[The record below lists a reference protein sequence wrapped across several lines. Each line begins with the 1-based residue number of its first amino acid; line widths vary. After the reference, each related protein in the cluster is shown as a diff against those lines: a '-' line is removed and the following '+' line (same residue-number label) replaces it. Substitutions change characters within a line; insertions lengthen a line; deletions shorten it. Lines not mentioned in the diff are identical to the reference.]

1 MSCHRALKETKEKT
15 DFTIALAGNP
25 NVGKS
30 CVFNQLT
37 GLSVVTANYPGKTV
51 ELNVGVT
58 VHNGLKIG
66 IIDLPGTYALSA
78 VSDDQWVARRGVLE
92 GRPDVVVV
100 VVDASNLQRNLYLV
114 LQFLELGFPVVVDL
128 NLVDYAA
135 KVGLKINCEKLSEL
149 LGAPV
154 VPTVAVRGE
163 GIDELVHAVTSL
175 AQGKLKTARPK
186 ITYGRDVE
194 TAVQVLEEAVRKTL
208 QETPYNLPARALAL
222 QLLEGDEEFIDLIK
236 MGRRRKGRGWR
247 WEEGRGR
254 RRRQRRGHPNEEEIL
269 RLSNALAL
277 QMKEKHGEPAS
288 IRIAR
293 ERHGLAGTIA
303 DAVQTRV
310 EQPVLLSEK
319 LKHFTVA
326 PYTGIP
332 LMASVLLGVFAF
344 IFYVGGFLSSL
355 IGNLWGS
362 FVTPSVGGAIHFLV
376 GNKTL
381 SNVILWGVDKG
392 VLAWLSVG
400 VPYILTFYVVLS
412 LLEDSGYL
420 NSMAFLMDNVMHKF
434 GLHGRAIIPI
444 ITGAGC
450 NVPAIMGTRVLTT
463 KRERI
468 LATTLITLVPCS
480 ARTAVILGAVANFL
494 GWHYAALI
502 FIFEAGLICLVGL
515 GLHKLL
521 PGESSGLVMEM
532 FPFRVPS
539 VSSTIKKTWYR
550 FKDFAFVALPIIILG
565 SITLGAL
572 FETGY
577 LLKIADSLSP
587 LVFGVLGLPAVAG
600 ICLILGVLRKEL
612 TLELLVALAIAQHPE
627 LGATAS
633 LLNVMTPLQIF
644 VFALVV
650 TIYIPCVATI
660 AVLGKEL
667 GWKNALLVMVFTII
681 LALVIGGT
689 AYRILPY
696 FGLR

>member
-1 MSCHRALKETKEKT
+1 LSCHRALKEIKEKT

-58 VHNGLKIG
+58 VHDGLRIG

-92 GRPDVVVV
+92 GSPDVVVV

-128 NLVDYAA
+128 NLIDYAA
-135 KVGLKINCEKLSEL
+135 KVGLKINYEKLSEL

-163 GIDELVHAVTSL
+163 GIDELIHAVTSL
-175 AQGKLKTARPK
+175 AQGKLKAARSK

-194 TAVQVLEEAVRKTL
+194 TAVQILEEAIRKTL

-236 MGRRRKGRGWR
+236 KGRRRKGKRWGW
-247 WEEGRGR
+247 EKGRGR
-254 RRRQRRGHPNEEEIL
+254 RRRHRRGQPDGEEIL
-269 RLSNALAL
+269 RLADALAL
-277 QMKEKHGEPAS
+277 QIKEKYGKPAS

-303 DAVQTRV
+303 DTVQTRV

-326 PYTGIP
+326 PHTGIP

-344 IFYVGGFLSSL
+344 IFYVGGLLSSL
-355 IGNLWGS
+355 VSNLWGS
-362 FVTPSVGGAIHFLV
+362 FVTPSVGGAVHYVV

-381 SNVILWGVDKG
+381 ANVILWGVDKG

-400 VPYILTFYVVLS
+400 VPYILTFYVALS

-450 NVPAIMGTRVLTT
+450 NVPAIIGTRVLTT

-468 LATTLITLVPCS
+468 LASTLITLVPCS
-480 ARTAVILGAVANFL
+480 ARTAVILGAVANLL

-539 VSSTIKKTWYR
+539 ASSTMKKTWYR
-550 FKDFAFVALPIIILG
+550 FKDFAFVALPIIVLG
-565 SITLGAL
+565 SLALGAL

-577 LLKIADSLSP
+577 LGVVLEPISP
-587 LVFGVLGLPAVAG
+587 VVQGLLGLPAVAG
-600 ICLILGVLRKEL
+600 LCLVLGILRKEL
-612 TLELLVALAIAQHPE
+612 ALELLVTLAVAKYGPN
-627 LGATAS
+627 AS
-633 LLNVMTPLQIF
+633 NLLYFMSPLQIF
-644 VFALVV
+644 VFALVL

-667 GWKNALLVMVFTII
+667 GWKTALLIMAFTIV
-681 LALVIGGT
+681 LALVIGGI
-689 AYRILPY
+689 AYRILPF
-696 FGLR
+696 FGVR

>member
-1 MSCHRALKETKEKT
+1 LSCQKAFKEIKEKT
-15 DFTIALAGNP
+15 DLTIVLAGNP

-51 ELNVGVT
+51 ELNIGVT

-78 VSDDQWVARRGVLE
+78 ISDDQWVARRGVLE

-114 LQFLELGFPVVVDL
+114 LQFLELGFQVIVAL

-135 KVGLKINCEKLSEL
+135 KIGIKIDCERLSEI
-149 LGAPV
+149 LGVPV

-163 GIDELVHAVTSL
+163 GIDELIHTIDDVFK
-175 AQGKLKTARPK
+175 GGLKIEKPK
-186 ITYGRDVE
+186 ITYGRDIE
-194 TAVQVLEEAVRKTL
+194 TAIQTLTEAISETL
-208 QETPYNLPARALAL
+208 QETLYDLPARALAI
-222 QLLEGDEEFIDLIK
+222 QLLEGDEEFIDVI
-236 MGRRRKGRGWR
+236 GKGQQPQ
-247 WEEGRGR
+247 R
-254 RRRQRRGHPNEEEIL
+254 RRRHRWRGQKPDGHKILQLSADLSREIEN
-269 RLSNALAL
+269 R
-277 QMKEKHGEPAS
+277 HGEEVS

-303 DAVQTRV
+303 DEVQTRV
-310 EQPVLLSEK
+310 EQPPLLSEK
-319 LKHFTVA
+319 LKHYTVT

-332 LMASVLLGVFAF
+332 LMVLIMLGVITF
-344 IFYVGGFLSSL
+344 IFFVGGLLSESVD
-355 IGNLWGS
+355 GLWGS
-362 FVTPSVGGAIHFLV
+362 FVSPSMGGFVFFFLK
-376 GNKTL
+376 NEML
-381 SNVILWGVDKG
+381 ANVILWGIDAG

-400 VPYILTFYVVLS
+400 VPYILTFYIVLS

-420 NSMAFLMDNVMHKF
+420 NSMAFLMDNIMHKF
-434 GLHGRAIIPI
+434 GLHGRSIIPI
-444 ITGAGC
+444 LTGAGC

-468 LATTLITLVPCS
+468 LASTLIVLVPCS

-494 GWHYAALI
+494 GWIYAILIYLIEVGLI
-502 FIFEAGLICLVGL
+502 FLVGL
-515 GLHKLL
+515 GLHRLL
-521 PGESSGLVMEM
+521 TGESSGLVMEM

-539 VSSTIKKTWYR
+539 ISSTLKKTWYR
-550 FKDFAFVALPIIILG
+550 FKDFTIIALPIIVLG
-565 SITLGAL
+565 SIALGAL

-577 LLKIADSLSP
+577 LGAILDPISP
-587 LVFGVLGLPAVAG
+587 VVFGLLGLPAVAG
-600 ICLILGVLRKEL
+600 LCLALGVLRKEL
-612 TLELLVALAIAQHPE
+612 TLELLVVLAIAQYGPT
-627 LGATAS
+627 ATN
-633 LLNVMTPLQIF
+633 LLTFMIPLQIF
-644 VFALVV
+644 VFALIV

-667 GWKNALLVMVFTII
+667 GWKNAFLIMAFTII

-689 AYRILPY
+689 AYRVVPY
-696 FGLR
+696 FGL